1 MRTPRPLDDPGTG
14 DYWNYDPSIAPGPR
28 RRSTRNKDVGGR
40 RRTAASPP
48 LPPSPQLSESTAYSP
63 ENSRFSSG
71 LPNASGV
78 ERAPSSFRA
87 KDLHFPPPNTPAP
100 LSYGEPGAS
109 SALGLSSH
117 PSSLSRLDPSA
128 RPTSREHLDEARDAI
143 LRHIL
148 EESRSGGTIP
158 SSMPSLPAMQRQPS
172 RVDAPDGGVHYRYVV
187 EEPQAGGTRPASRS
201 SAPGTGRQPS
211 RVNSIE
217 GGVIPHRGR
226 ISLREKEADR
236 LLHLQRHAQSNA
248 ASVIPSNSSHTPAPT
263 HVPPPVPSTAL
274 SVGDPQRN
282 APKSRSRI
290 VPYETYSKVYK
301 RYIPDQIDPPGC
313 NPGKNPLNQ
322 YRVAGTNMAY
332 DYSSAPEAPPID
344 LSRAVGPNATMQEV
358 QVNTLNSEPRPRT
371 AENHMPGK
379 IIAEEHPSMQT
390 PMLPSLSPKPTP
402 KPIEL
407 DVPTP
412 RAHTPV
418 DLTNIDEDSEE
429 CSDDEVQII
438 TPEDEEAQRIAKKFH
453 EGPAQSQSNDAL
465 FQHTLIYPAIRER
478 DPSVELV
485 EPPAAGDPQHIP
497 LSEREQL

>member
-28 RRSTRNKDVGGR
+28 RRSTRNKGVGGR

-71 LPNASGV
+71 LPNTSGV

-100 LSYGEPGAS
+100 LGYGEPGAS

-187 EEPQAGGTRPASRS
+187 EEPQGGGTRPASRS

-248 ASVIPSNSSHTPAPT
+248 ASVVPSNSSHTHTPAPT

-282 APKSRSRI
+282 APKSRSRV

-301 RYIPDQIDPPGC
+301 RYIPDQKYPPGC
-313 NPGKNPLNQ
+313 NPDKNPLNE
-322 YRVAGTNMAY
+322 YRNAGFVYNYPPT
-332 DYSSAPEAPPID
+332 PEAPPID
-344 LSRAVGPNATMQEV
+344 LPAVGGRSPTMQDG
-358 QVNTLNSEPRPRT
+358 QLNSSDTESPPRT
-371 AENHMPGK
+371 AGHHMPGK
-379 IIAEEHPSMQT
+379 TITEEHPFMQT
-390 PMLPSLSPKPTP
+390 PMAPPLSPKLTP

-412 RAHTPV
+412 MKHSPV

-429 CSDDEVQII
+429 SSDDDVQII
-438 TPEDEEAQRIAKKFH
+438 TPDNEEVQRIAKKFH
-453 EGPAQSQSNDAL
+453 EGPSQSQSSDAL
-465 FQHTLIYPAIRER
+465 FQHRLKYPAIRER
-478 DPSVELV
+478 DPNIEPV
-485 EPPAAGDPQHIP
+485 EPPPAGDPQRIP